1 MTRNIRLIALHNFL
15 VFFRPQWAFL
25 AIYCAQVTGSY
36 TIGMAAMATHRIVG
50 AIADIPTGILSDKI
64 GRKYTLVLGSA
75 LLLLAT
81 SCFAFATGAI
91 EMFAGAILIGLA
103 ESMFSGNNDA
113 LLYEDLQEHQK
124 TAMLTRHQSHSDSLV
139 QLGLGLSA
147 LLSTLFVQD
156 GLKLVF
162 AIGIFPHA
170 LALLTSLFFAN
181 KRLPKEHHPHG
192 RWQNFKESLRY
203 VLRNKRLSLLM
214 AGNALGSGAAE
225 AHFAFITVFIQQLWP
240 TWGLGF
246 YRAAHHLMAFSGF
259 LFVHRL
265 LSRIKP
271 ILAVISIRIYV
282 PVSCS
287 LALLFAN
294 ALSPLFYLS
303 NGLTYGTTSVGVKSL
318 MQQEFTD
325 KQRATL
331 GSVASFATK
340 FVYGA
345 TNMVMGILAD
355 HFGIRVAAAFAIG
368 LGVLSL
374 PVYLK
379 VFRKYL

>member
-1 MTRNIRLIALHNFL
+1 
-15 VFFRPQWAFL
+15 
-25 AIYCAQVTGSY
+25 
-36 TIGMAAMATHRIVG
+36 MAVMATHRIVG
-50 AIADIPTGILSDKI
+50 AVADIPTGILSDKI
-64 GRKYTLVLGSA
+64 GRKHTLILGSS

-81 SCFAFATGAI
+81 ISFAFATGMA
-91 EMFAGAILIGLA
+91 EMFAGAVLIGLA

-113 LLYEDLQEHQK
+113 LLYEDLQERQK
-124 TAMLTRHQSHSDSLV
+124 TDMLTRYQSRSDSLV

-156 GLKLVF
+156 GLRLVF
-162 AIGIFPHA
+162 IIGIFPHA
-170 LALLTSLFFAN
+170 LALLASLFFAN
-181 KRLPKEHHPHG
+181 KRLPKAHYPHG
-192 RWQNFKESLRY
+192 RWQHFKDSLRF
-203 VLRNKRLSLLM
+203 VLSNKRLSLLM
-214 AGNALGSGAAE
+214 AGSAIGSGAAE
-225 AHFAFITVFIQQLWP
+225 AHFSFITVFIQQLWP
-240 TWGLGF
+240 TWGLGL
-246 YRAAHHLMAFSGF
+246 YRAAHHLMTFSGF
-259 LFVHRL
+259 LFVHQL

-271 ILAVISIRIYV
+271 ILAVISIRVYV
-282 PVSCS
+282 PVSCA

-294 ALSPLFYLS
+294 AFSPLFYLS
-303 NGLTYGTTSVGVKSL
+303 NGLTYGTTTVGVKSL

-340 FVYGA
+340 FVFGA

-355 HFGIRVAAAFAIG
+355 HFGIRAAAAFAIG
-368 LGVLSL
+368 LGVMSL